1 MKIKEIEKEFL
12 SIINDG
18 KINGF
23 TFAHYSNLKDLEKR
37 LSLNVASDKES
48 YDMNLKIKDIIDKLY
63 KAGVLNL
70 LGDES
75 MKYIIQNSSLLPLI
89 LANNDYEITIYGD
102 NSYRFLCQFH
112 KENHPSLCVTDHK
125 NLMTCF
131 GCKANGNAL
140 DYLKQYEDLTF
151 KQAIQL
157 VSQIYLYDIKTY
169 NPRFE
174 PIVKKYQESIISD
187 TYKELLEKGRKRME
201 RRGFES
207 KEFIEQYY
215 HKKYEMIKRVSKGE
229 YDPNFEYSE
238 PVKRVFLSLD

>member
-1 MKIKEIEKEFL
+1 
-12 SIINDG
+12 
-18 KINGF
+18 
-23 TFAHYSNLKDLEKR
+23 
-37 LSLNVASDKES
+37 
-48 YDMNLKIKDIIDKLY
+48 
-63 KAGVLNL
+63 
-70 LGDES
+70 
-75 MKYIIQNSSLLPLI
+75 
-89 LANNDYEITIYGD
+89 
-102 NSYRFLCQFH
+102 
-112 KENHPSLCVTDHK
+112 
-125 NLMTCF
+125 MTCF
-131 GCKANGNAL
+131 GCGANGNAL
-140 DYLKQYEDLTF
+140 DYLKKYEDLTF

-238 PVKRVFLSLD
+238 PVKRAFLSLD